1 MYLLVVNRL
10 IKKRNTIKIKNMK
23 SLDPDIW
30 FPPFWFF
37 LRNVA
42 HTYPDYPNEV
52 TKRKYYD
59 FIQNLPL
66 FIPHKEWSNHFSHLL
81 DSFVVTPYLANRDSF
96 FFWIHFIQNRVAR
109 ILEKDEK
116 TSTEYMQEY
125 LDQFLPKPLIDTRK
139 FHLQKKYIYFGLI
152 FCMFLTI
159 SLVLYRT

>member
-1 MYLLVVNRL
+1 
-10 IKKRNTIKIKNMK
+10 MK
-23 SLDPDIW
+23 SLDPEIW
-30 FPPFWFF
+30 FPSFWFF

-42 HTYPDYPNEV
+42 YTYPDYPNEV

-66 FIPHKEWSNHFSHLL
+66 FIPHKEWSKQFSHLL
-81 DSFVVTPYLANRDSF
+81 DSFAVTPYLVNRDSF

-125 LDQFLPKPLIDTRK
+125 HDRFLPKLLINTRK
-139 FHLQKKYIYFGLI
+139 IHLQKKYIYLGLML
-152 FCMFLTI
+152 FLFLTI
-159 SLVLYRT
+159 SLLLYRS